1 MKVVLCIDGLGSG
14 GAQRQIVILAELL
27 IGKGHTVEFITYL
40 DDNFYKEVTDRLKIN
55 VVTVKWTNLFSRT
68 YKYLVA
74 VKQAKPDYV
83 ISFLDN
89 PNLISEL
96 ASVPFRKWGLIVS
109 ERTGKVGKI
118 STRDKVR
125 FHFHRL
131 ADVVVTNSYN
141 LSEYVVN
148 HAPWLKKKMHTIV
161 NAVDF
166 EKFRPME
173 VTPPANG
180 VVKIVVAASYQQLK
194 NSENLIKAIHSLKGL
209 PVELY
214 WYGNKMLV
222 DGVPQG
228 TSRYLDAAAY
238 VKEHGLEKMVFLDG
252 PSREIPRLFNEAT
265 VVCLPSFYEG
275 CPNVICEAMACGKP
289 VLASNVC
296 DNPRLI
302 REGVNGFLFD
312 PADPASIAA
321 AIKRLMALS
330 PAQLQ
335 DMSRENL
342 AFAAAEFDKSVFLN
356 KYLNLLTV

>member
-14 GAQRQIVILAELL
+14 GAQRQIVLLAELL
-27 IGKGHTVEFITYL
+27 ISSGHTVEFITYL
-40 DDNFYKEVTDRLKIN
+40 DDNFYKEVTERLGIN

-68 YKYLVA
+68 YNFLLA
-74 VKQAKPDYV
+74 VKQAKPDNV

-89 PNLISEL
+89 PNLITEL
-96 ASVPFRKWGLIVS
+96 ASLPFRKWGLIVS
-109 ERTGKVGKI
+109 ERTGKIGKI

-141 LSEYVVN
+141 LSHFVMN
-148 HAPWLKKKMHTIV
+148 NAPWLKKKVHTIV

-173 VTPPANG
+173 VTPAKD
-180 VVKIVVAASYQQLK
+180 VVKIVVAASYQRLK
-194 NSENLIKAIHSLKGL
+194 NPENLIKAIHFLKGQ

-214 WYGNKMLV
+214 WYGNKMMK
-222 DGVPQG
+222 DGVPQN
-228 TSRYLDAAAY
+228 TSRYLDAESY
-238 VKEHGLEKMVFLDG
+238 VKTHGLEKVVFLDG
-252 PSREIPRLFNEAT
+252 PSREIPRLFNEASA
-265 VVCLPSFYEG
+265 VCLPSFYEG

-296 DNPRLI
+296 DNPRLVK
-302 REGVNGFLFD
+302 EGVNGFLFD
-312 PADPASIAA
+312 PNNVTSIAD
-321 AIKRLMALS
+321 AIKKLMALS
-330 PAQLQ
+330 PVQV
-335 DMSRENL
+335 DKMSMENL

-356 KYLNLLTV
+356 KYLNLLKV